1 MTYKIG
7 DKGIL
12 QPNGYT
18 QNEGN
23 GTLWKNKNKEE
34 GDKKPDYRGNVNLDG
49 ETKDIALWIKSEN
62 MVTIKIQEPWDSGLV
77 GGDDF
82 GKRFEKLKQE
92 KEEKAEAYKNKEIPK
107 SEMKKV
113 EAEFDDDIPF

>member
-18 QNEGN
+18 VNEGN

-49 ETKDIALWIKSEN
+49 ETKDIALWIKSES

-82 GKRFEKLKQE
+82 NKRFDELKQK
-92 KEEKAEAYKNKEIPK
+92 KEEKAEAYKNKEIPTGA
-107 SEMKKV
+107 MKKV